1 MGGEIKETEIFSSEN
16 NKDLED
22 QNAKLSSDIDITQKT
37 IDIKKKEIKKIKTQK
52 IAKKIQKV

>member
-52 IAKKIQKV
+52 IAKKI